1 MKRIAFIFFG
11 CLFLTAFNSNALH
24 SQTKPADL
32 AKPLPVDPKITIG
45 KLKNELKYYIREN
58 RKPENRA
65 ELRLV
70 INAGSVLENDDQQGL
85 AHFVEHMAFNGTKNF
100 AKQEIVDYLES
111 IGMRFGPDIN
121 AYTSF
126 DETVY
131 MLQVPTDSAAILEK
145 AFQILEEWAHN
156 VTFDPAEIDKERGVV
171 VEEWR
176 LGRGAEARML
186 DKQFPIL
193 FHDSQY
199 AKRLPI
205 GQKEILETA
214 PYDAQ
219 RRFYHDWYRPD
230 LMAVIA
236 VGDFETAKISKFIK
250 EHFSRIPKAKAQRK
264 RTFYPVP
271 NHNETLFAI
280 ASDAE
285 ASGSNVSIYFKHEL
299 QEQQSHNAYRNLI
312 IERLYNS
319 LLNNRLEEL
328 LQTPEPPF
336 LYAYSAKGQFIRTKD
351 FYFLGA
357 AVKDNGIGTGL
368 RTLLTEAL
376 RVRQHGFTQTELER
390 EKAETLR
397 AIEQAYN
404 ERDKTESAPYADEY
418 IRNFL
423 TGEPLPGI
431 EYEFEL
437 HKKFLPEIKLEEVN
451 RRAREWVTDGNR
463 VVLVNVPE
471 KPSVNIPE
479 QEELAAVF
487 ESVNQTSIQPYVDK
501 VSDQPLVDHVPAAGS
516 IIKETTIPELGVTE
530 WMLSNGARV
539 VLKPTDFKND
549 QVLFGAFSPGG
560 HSLIS
565 NENYIAAV
573 SAASIIEDSGL
584 DGFDEIAL
592 QKKLAGKIVNVSP
605 WLAELHEGLSGS
617 ASPQDLETLFQLIYL
632 YFTAPRKDSTAFL
645 SFQSRVK
652 GLIQNRHASP
662 EAAYQDTIQV
672 TMANHHFRARPWT
685 EALLNEMNLDT
696 SFRIYQDRFAD
707 ASDFTFIFVG
717 NFDLT
722 GIKPLVQT
730 YLGGL
735 PTVHRTETWKD
746 VGIDPPFGVIA
757 KEVKRGLEPKSR
769 VSLIFTGPFE
779 WNRQN
784 RFDLNAMASV
794 LQIKLR
800 EVLRED
806 MGGTYGVGVWPS
818 SSKYPDAEYSINISF
833 GCAPERVTE
842 LTQTVFQQ
850 IDSLSAF
857 GTTDKYLTKV
867 KESQRRKRETDLKEN
882 SFWLNSLRSYYQHGE
897 DPRELMNFD
906 TMIENLSLETIRL
919 ATARYLNKGNIVK
932 VIMLPE

>member
-1 MKRIAFIFFG
+1 MTLFILFF
-11 CLFLTAFNSNALH
+11 AFNSTALH
-24 SQTKPADL
+24 SQKKVQSKNAAADL
-32 AKPLPVDPKITIG
+32 SKPLPVDPKITIG
-45 KLKNELKYYIREN
+45 KLKNGLKYYIREN

-65 ELRLV
+65 ELRLA
-70 INAGSVLENDDQQGL
+70 INAGSVLEDDDQQGL

-131 MLQVPTDSAAILEK
+131 ILQVPTDSAAILEK
-145 AFQILEEWAHN
+145 AFQILEEWAHL
-156 VTFDPAEIDKERGVV
+156 VSFDPQEIDKERGVV
-171 VEEWR
+171 IEEWR

-199 AKRLPI
+199 AQRLPI

-214 PYDAQ
+214 PYDAL
-219 RRFYHDWYRPD
+219 RRFYREWYRPD

-236 VGDFETAKISKFIK
+236 VGDFETAKIAKLIK
-250 EHFSRIPKAKAQRK
+250 GHFSRIPKVKAQRE
-264 RTFYPVP
+264 RTYYPVP
-271 NHNETLFAI
+271 NHNETLLAI
-280 ASDAE
+280 AADAE

-299 QEQQSHNAYRNLI
+299 QEQRSHNAYRNLI

-328 LQTPEPPF
+328 LQNPEPPF
-336 LYAYSAKGQFIRTKD
+336 LYGYSAKGQFIRTKD

-357 AVKDNGIGTGL
+357 AVKDNGIETGL

-423 TGEPLPGI
+423 TDEPLPGI

-451 RRAREWVTDGNR
+451 RLASAWVTDGNR
-463 VVLVNVPE
+463 VVLVSAPRKEQVR
-471 KPSVNIPE
+471 IPA
-479 QEELAAVF
+479 QEELSAVF
-487 ESVNQTSIQPYVDK
+487 DSVNQTPIEPYVDE
-501 VSDQPLVDHVPAAGS
+501 VSDQPLVDRVPAAGS
-516 IIKETTIPELGVTE
+516 IAKETTITELGVTE
-530 WMLSNGARV
+530 WTLSNGARV

-565 NENYIAAV
+565 NENYIAAI
-573 SAASIIEDSGL
+573 SAASIIEEGGL

-605 WLAELHEGLSGS
+605 WLAELHEGLSGN

-645 SFQSRVK
+645 SFQSRII
-652 GLIQNRHASP
+652 GFIQNRHASP
-662 EAAYQDTIQV
+662 DAAYQDTIQV
-672 TMANHHFRARPWT
+672 TMSNHHFRARPWS

-707 ASDFTFIFVG
+707 ASDFTFFFVG
-717 NFDLT
+717 NFDLP

-735 PTVHRTETWKD
+735 PALRRNETWKD
-746 VGIDPPFGVIA
+746 VGIDPPTGLIEKA
-757 KEVKRGLEPKSR
+757 VKKGLEPKSR
-769 VSLIFTGPFE
+769 VSLIFTGPFT
-779 WNRQN
+779 WNRQD
-784 RFDLNAMASV
+784 RFDLNAMTSV

-806 MGGTYGVGVWPS
+806 MGGTYGVGVWS
-818 SSKYPDAEYSINISF
+818 SSTKYPDEEYSINISF
-833 GCAPERVTE
+833 GCAPERVEE
-842 LTQTVFQQ
+842 LTAIVFQQ
-850 IDSLSAF
+850 IDSLRTL
-857 GTTDKYLTKV
+857 GTTEKYLIKV
-867 KESQRRKRETDLKEN
+867 IESQRRKHETDLKEN

-897 DPRELMNFD
+897 DPREFMNFD
-906 TMIENLSLETIRL
+906 KMIDNLSLEVVKQ
-919 ATARYLNKGNIVK
+919 AAARYLNKENLVK
-932 VIMLPE
+932 VILQPE